1 MTHSDIIDQWPSLAE
16 FARDL
21 SVPYGTA
28 KAMRRRGSIPAQYW
42 NSTVASAARR
52 SINGVGLQQ
61 LADAIAVTTVA
72 SRVNFHGPE
81 VVQ

>member
-16 FARDL
+16 FAHDL

-28 KAMRRRGSIPAQYW
+28 KAMRRRGSIPAVYW
-42 NSTVASAARR
+42 NVIVASASRR
-52 SINGVGLQQ
+52 SINGVGLQE
-61 LADAIAVTTVA
+61 LANAIGLPVA
-72 SRVNFHGPE
+72 DHPLKFQGEE

>member
-28 KAMRRRGSIPAQYW
+28 KAMRRRGSIPAQHW
-42 NSTVASAARR
+42 SATVAAASKR
-52 SINGVGLQQ
+52 SIKGVGLEQ
-61 LADAIAVTTVA
+61 LADAIAVVPV
-72 SRVNFHGPE
+72 RLNFQDQE
-81 VVQ
+81 VV

>member
-16 FARDL
+16 FAHDL

-28 KAMRRRGSIPAQYW
+28 KAMRRRGSIPAIYW
-42 NSTVASAARR
+42 NVIVASASRR
-52 SINGVGLQQ
+52 SIHGVGLQE
-61 LADAIAVTTVA
+61 LANAIGLPVTD
-72 SRVNFHGPE
+72 HPMKLQGEE